1 VADEKLSQLASGSAI
16 GDADLSYWD
25 QAAASVKQAASA
37 IATYIFGKVSGDAT
51 ATSGGALTV
60 TKTSGVSFAPSA
72 TTDTTNAAN
81 ISGGTLSLSRGGTAA
96 DLSGTGA
103 AHKFL
108 AQSSAGAPVTV
119 IQPAVGDVTGAAPL
133 ASPTFTGTIT
143 GPDGGTW
150 TSSGLASLT
159 AIGVAETVPA
169 SGNVNISGSY
179 NIGGS
184 LVLSATGLGG
194 GVVGSSLTSTGTM
207 TFGEI
212 STGYV
217 LGGVT
222 VTLGSDASY
231 DTYYRN
237 SSGVLVRLANG
248 TSGQVLTATTSAAP
262 SWITYTPAVATP
274 SLTAASGSTT
284 SATAVMLGAKAA
296 YTPTKSGVCLIFMS
310 FNLENGTANVEAVAA
325 GEYGTGAAPSAGA
338 AVTGTQFTGL
348 GVTSGGAFT
357 STTPTLQGAL
367 SLTPGTAY
375 WFDLA
380 YYSSTGGDTAY
391 IFNLAVSIVEF

>member
-150 TSSGLASLT
+150 TASGLASLT

-262 SWITYTPAVATP
+262 SWKTYTPAVATP

-296 YTPTKSGVCLIFMS
+296 YTPTQSGVCLIFMS